1 MGRFNGYYDLPYL
14 QIVVCIYNV
23 WSVSSLRHNQKGSY
37 LCVCASVSTLAA
49 LLLDILVFRR
59 TVSRG
64 KYKQMVDEK
73 PAGIAAPYNAPEY
86 SDSRGSIQLQQ
97 YTTPT
102 SQHPDRAGYE
112 VPEEQFN
119 YDTSYHGGH
128 EPDTAPR

>member
-1 MGRFNGYYDLPYL
+1 M
-14 QIVVCIYNV
+14 
-23 WSVSSLRHNQKGSY
+23 
-37 LCVCASVSTLAA
+37 
-49 LLLDILVFRR
+49 VFRR

-97 YTTPT
+97 YTTPA
-102 SQHPDRAGYE
+102 SHNPERAGYE

-128 EPDTAPR
+128 EPDMVPPVSK